1 MARADAWLA
10 RQLALGNDAVDDGRY
25 QVWSQ
30 AA

>member
-1 MARADAWLA
+1 VRADAWLA
-10 RQLALGNDAVDDGRY
+10 RQLALESDAVDDGRY